1 MQIACDG
8 RALVGLHTGVGT
20 WTSQVMGGLA
30 RSGAGTIH
38 LAASRA
44 VDLSPELRHPAVRTV
59 PPPTI
64 AIPGTLWLHTVLPA
78 RLAAIPTDVWIASL
92 AIVPRR
98 CPAPAVAMVH
108 DLTPRTHPGR
118 HTLANRFCFNAYL
131 EESLERAAAVVVNS
145 RATEQEVLSAF
156 PWVGSRL
163 CRIGLGA
170 DSTFSPAPTD
180 DDGSATRERFAGGRP
195 YILHLGTLEPRKRV
209 TDLVAA
215 WERLLELA
223 PEAPDLVVAGRT
235 GWGTGPILSRIA
247 DSRFSDRIHL
257 PGYVASSAARDLL
270 RHAEVFA
277 LVSEAEGFGL
287 PLAEAICS
295 GAPCVAADIP
305 ALREVGGD
313 AALFVPPG
321 NPNALFAALGHAL
334 EPGTAE
340 ELRQRAAVRA
350 PSLGWTPIVAAW
362 HELLKE
368 VVGA

>member
-20 WTSQVMGGLA
+20 WTSSVMGGLA

-44 VDLSPELRHPAVRTV
+44 VNLSPELLHPAIRTV
-59 PPPTI
+59 PPPAI
-64 AIPGTLWLHTVLPA
+64 AIPGTLWLHTMLPA

-118 HTLANRFCFNAYL
+118 HTLANRFSFNAYL
-131 EESLERAAAVVVNS
+131 EESLERAAAVVVGTQ
-145 RATEQEVLSAF
+145 ATESEVLSAF
-156 PWVGSRL
+156 PWVRPSL
-163 CRIGLGA
+163 HRIGYGV
-170 DSTFSPAPTD
+170 DDFFSPAPTD

-195 YILHLGTLEPRKRV
+195 YILHLGTLEPRKRI

-223 PEAPDLVVAGRT
+223 PEAPDLVVAGRA
-235 GWGTGPILSRIA
+235 GWGTRPILSRIA
-247 DSRFSDRIHL
+247 QSKFSNRIHL

-287 PLAEAICS
+287 PLAEAVCC
-295 GAPCVAADIP
+295 GAPCVATDIP
-305 ALREVGGD
+305 ALHEAGGN
-313 AALFVPPG
+313 AALFVPPAD
-321 NPNALFAALGHAL
+321 PNALFAALSQAL

-340 ELRQRAAVRA
+340 ELRQRATIRA
-350 PSLGWTPIVAAW
+350 PSLGWAPIVAAW
-362 HELLKE
+362 HELLKD
-368 VVGA
+368 VVGR